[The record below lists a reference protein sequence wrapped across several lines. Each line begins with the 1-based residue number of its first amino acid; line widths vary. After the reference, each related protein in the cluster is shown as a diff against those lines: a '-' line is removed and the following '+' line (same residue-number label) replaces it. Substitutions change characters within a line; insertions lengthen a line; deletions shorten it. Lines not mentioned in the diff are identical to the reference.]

1 MPPSTHPPTH
11 QNHHLHIVPKP
22 PVSSLEPLP
31 ALGFLSIEGLL
42 DCVPQGGYCKAC
54 FTGEYPVEI
63 PRSFWEDKFLPGYEP
78 NNLEAAS
85 ATSHMPLEEAEQCLN
100 A

>member
-1 MPPSTHPPTH
+1 M
-11 QNHHLHIVPKP
+11 
-22 PVSSLEPLP
+22 
-31 ALGFLSIEGLL
+31 
-42 DCVPQGGYCKAC
+42 
-54 FTGEYPVEI
+54 EI